1 MAAPEVPWLRIKLD
15 KMYHGVQATVTC
27 DDTTTD
33 PSLDR
38 GSFAAHLG
46 ACLDAWVADGRRG
59 VWLTVP
65 MGAADLVPEA
75 LLLGFECHHANSD
88 EMMLTNWL
96 PGLQGEPSTLPLYPH
111 HQVGVGGVVVNANRE
126 ILAIQEKRGITA
138 GMKGFWKLPGGIVDP
153 AEGVSSAACR
163 EVLEE
168 TGIHTTF
175 HSIAAFRETH
185 AGPWGTTDLYM
196 LCILRVGAWA
206 CAVMSGRGWEWPGA
220 RGGVLLGVKEAGGM
234 AAVVNAHHCIYAPQ
248 REKDIEREQKHGDR
262 GIEASGST
270 NPTLRTDAHAHVH
283 GGITH
288 VTHIH
293 MHNIESVTLPTLRA
307 RVHTPKHMCM
317 VASHMLHTYTT
328 HTHAQH
334 RKRFHCPRSARAHT
348 HTHLRRSATPGIF

>member
-1 MAAPEVPWLRIKLD
+1 MPFRRRYRLSRAPRTTLIARRYACRNDQLLAKSYWKIIQPPIPRMASPPEVPWLRVKLD

-33 PSLDR
+33 TSLDR

-206 CAVMSGRGWEWPGA
+206 RVVMSGRGWEWLGA
-220 RGGVLLGVKEAGGM
+220 RGGCRAAG
-234 AAVVNAHHCIYAPQ
+234 
-248 REKDIEREQKHGDR
+248 
-262 GIEASGST
+262 
-270 NPTLRTDAHAHVH
+270 
-283 GGITH
+283 
-288 VTHIH
+288 
-293 MHNIESVTLPTLRA
+293 
-307 RVHTPKHMCM
+307 
-317 VASHMLHTYTT
+317 
-328 HTHAQH
+328 
-334 RKRFHCPRSARAHT
+334 
-348 HTHLRRSATPGIF
+348 